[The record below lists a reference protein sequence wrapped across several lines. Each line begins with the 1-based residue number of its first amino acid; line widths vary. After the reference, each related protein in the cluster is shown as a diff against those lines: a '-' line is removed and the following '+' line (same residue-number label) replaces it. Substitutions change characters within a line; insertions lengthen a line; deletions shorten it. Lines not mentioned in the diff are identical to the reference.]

1 MYTEYRILEK
11 TYADVGDIPLKTIF
25 TYNHFRLS
33 WYAYL
38 SLLDIDVSLGF
49 SCKVCGTTPDV
60 IIMDATSLSFRRA
73 LDSWSAVFHTDGVK
87 PRRKGSRYVQILLF

>member
-11 TYADVGDIPLKTIF
+11 TYADVGDIPLKTVF
-25 TYNHFRLS
+25 TYNHFCLS

-49 SCKVCGTTPDV
+49 SCKVCGTTL
-60 IIMDATSLSFRRA
+60 MFS
-73 LDSWSAVFHTDGVK
+73 SWMQLHSHFDE
-87 PRRKGSRYVQILLF
+87 P